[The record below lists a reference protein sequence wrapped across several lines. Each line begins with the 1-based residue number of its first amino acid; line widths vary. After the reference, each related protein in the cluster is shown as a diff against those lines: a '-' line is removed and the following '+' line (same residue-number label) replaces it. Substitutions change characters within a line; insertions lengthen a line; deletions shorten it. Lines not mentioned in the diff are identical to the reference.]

1 VKIVIAPDS
10 FKESLSAREVADCL
24 ETGFRRA
31 MPDLHCVKVPVAD
44 GGEGTVDALV
54 SATNGRRR
62 RKMVRGPLGRKLSAT
77 FGVLGDGK
85 TAVIEMAAASGLH
98 LVPTDVRDPTKPTT
112 FGTGELIRASIDGG
126 ANRLIIGIRG
136 SATNGGG
143 AGMAQA
149 LGIRFFD
156 ETHRL
161 MKPGIAGGDLG
172 RVRRIDT
179 AERLIELDATEVLV
193 ACDVRK
199 KPVGASGAAAV
210 YAPQKGA
217 TPQQVDEL
225 GQNLLHFCD
234 VIERDLI
241 IPVKPLKGGG
251 AAGGLGAGLCAFAG
265 GKLISGFG
273 LVIEAAGLL
282 QHLANA
288 DLVIT
293 GEGRIDAQTLA
304 GKAPSGVA
312 IAASCL
318 GVPVVA
324 VGGALGRDARQ
335 LFKHGVDA
343 LESTLVRESTLQQA
357 LTDSRGNL
365 RDTGERIGKWLLL
378 GQKISTA
385 SAAGSVVGDD

>member
-1 VKIVIAPDS
+1 MLRNRIAS
-10 FKESLSAREVADCL
+10 GNTRSSLRQGSGRRWRRGNGRCPGQCDERPSAAEIGSWSART
-24 ETGFRRA
+24 ETV
-31 MPDLHCVKVPVAD
+31 C
-44 GGEGTVDALV
+44 
-54 SATNGRRR
+54 
-62 RKMVRGPLGRKLSAT
+62 
-77 FGVLGDGK
+77 
-85 TAVIEMAAASGLH
+85 
-98 LVPTDVRDPTKPTT
+98 DVRDPTKPTT

-136 SATNGGG
+136 SATNDGGT
-143 AGMAQA
+143 GMAQA

-179 AERLIELDATEVLV
+179 AERLIELGATEVLV
-193 ACDVRK
+193 ACDVQN
-199 KPVGASGAAAV
+199 KPVGASGVAAV

-225 GQNLLHFCD
+225 EQNLLHFCD

-265 GKLISGFG
+265 GKLISGID
-273 LVIEAAGLL
+273 LVIEATGLL

-288 DLVIT
+288 DLVVT
-293 GEGRIDAQTLA
+293 GEGRINAQTLA

-312 IAASCL
+312 IAASRL

-335 LFKHGVDA
+335 RFKHGVDA
-343 LESTLVRESTLQQA
+343 LESTLARESTLQQA

-365 RDTGERIGKWLLL
+365 RDAGERIGKWLLL
-378 GQKISTA
+378 GQKISMA
-385 SAAGSVVGDD
+385 SAAGSVVGDDLSRLG